1 MCPAA
6 AVKFARDL
14 RQKSFYSPI
23 EAAFQ
28 PEAQVNE
35 FQVLTSP
42 GHQYHR
48 SDRRNE
54 HKKLVQNAVEQFGR
68 REHESPE
75 CAQLVIERSPGG
87 SARPNR
93 HSKKN
98 IRGGG
103 TRPGSFVCSLQGH
116 VCSGRLAVRTV
127 VAVCAFSWR
136 EPTVFPFRLL
146 LRRGGG
152 GGGRAGRRG
161 VAAWRRGVA
170 AWRRGGVAWR
180 GRRS

>member
-1 MCPAA
+1 MGCNKLTLVTAPHLVTSGVTERVCPAA

-54 HKKLVQNAVEQFGR
+54 HKKLVEKVVEQFAR
-68 REHESPE
+68 RKHESPE

-93 HSKKN
+93 QNK
-98 IRGGG
+98 
-103 TRPGSFVCSLQGH
+103 
-116 VCSGRLAVRTV
+116 
-127 VAVCAFSWR
+127 
-136 EPTVFPFRLL
+136 
-146 LRRGGG
+146 
-152 GGGRAGRRG
+152 
-161 VAAWRRGVA
+161 
-170 AWRRGGVAWR
+170 
-180 GRRS
+180 

>member
-1 MCPAA
+1 MGCNKLTLVTAPHLVTSGVTERVCPAA

-14 RQKSFYSPI
+14 RQKSFSLL
-23 EAAFQ
+23 

-93 HSKKN
+93 HDK
-98 IRGGG
+98 
-103 TRPGSFVCSLQGH
+103 
-116 VCSGRLAVRTV
+116 
-127 VAVCAFSWR
+127 
-136 EPTVFPFRLL
+136 
-146 LRRGGG
+146 
-152 GGGRAGRRG
+152 
-161 VAAWRRGVA
+161 
-170 AWRRGGVAWR
+170 
-180 GRRS
+180 

>member
-1 MCPAA
+1 MGCNKLTLVTAPHLVTSGVTERVCPAA

-14 RQKSFYSPI
+14 RQKSFSLL
-23 EAAFQ
+23 

-54 HKKLVQNAVEQFGR
+54 HKKLVQNVVEQFAR
-68 REHESPE
+68 RKHESPE

-93 HSKKN
+93 HDK
-98 IRGGG
+98 
-103 TRPGSFVCSLQGH
+103 
-116 VCSGRLAVRTV
+116 
-127 VAVCAFSWR
+127 
-136 EPTVFPFRLL
+136 
-146 LRRGGG
+146 
-152 GGGRAGRRG
+152 
-161 VAAWRRGVA
+161 
-170 AWRRGGVAWR
+170 
-180 GRRS
+180 

>member
-1 MCPAA
+1 MGCNKLTLVTAPHLVTSGVTERVCPAA
-6 AVKFARDL
+6 AVKFARNL

-54 HKKLVQNAVEQFGR
+54 HKKLVQKGVEQFGR
-68 REHESPE
+68 RKHESPE

-93 HSKKN
+93 HSKKI

-103 TRPGSFVCSLQGH
+103 TRLGSFACSLQGH
-116 VCSGRLAVRTV
+116 VCSGTLTV
-127 VAVCAFSWR
+127 KTWVPVYGESWR
-136 EPTVFPFRLL
+136 AERTNTV
-146 LRRGGG
+146 GT
-152 GGGRAGRRG
+152 
-161 VAAWRRGVA
+161 
-170 AWRRGGVAWR
+170 
-180 GRRS
+180 